1 MGASRWG
8 SRFRDVICAQ
18 RYYIPDLHVRET
30 RVAVAF
36 RADVLRGSSRVPA
49 PLTSADLS
57 GKKTKTNHSRLPVLG
72 SAIWTLRNFA
82 LDLAPEK
89 IRKVS

>member
-36 RADVLRGSSRVPA
+36 HADVLRGSSRVPA

-57 GKKTKTNHSRLPVLG
+57 GKKSEDQSQQTSSSGKCN
-72 SAIWTLRNFA
+72 
-82 LDLAPEK
+82 LDLEK
-89 IRKVS
+89 FRA